1 MVEVGLDEVKT
12 YISRRQN
19 TVPQFI
25 ATRPFLNLGLEAFQR
40 PGSRV
45 SKQWCEPD
53 GMDVGGIPKESWEA
67 ERTEVGEDTY
77 GTDTEID

>member
-1 MVEVGLDEVKT
+1 M
-12 YISRRQN
+12 
-19 TVPQFI
+19 
-25 ATRPFLNLGLEAFQR
+25 
-40 PGSRV
+40 